1 MERKMVVW
9 IWISAKIAMY
19 SAPHSGNKRC
29 SPTLKEKGLKTAP
42 VGMWFPVQKKN
53 KSRGLAHFF
62 QTHKD
67 PKTEHLARIKLSAA
81 RGRFP
86 DLASPRLTTA
96 GLILFCHLNLPR

>member
-42 VGMWFPVQKKN
+42 VGMWFPVQKKKQIQGFGTFLPNPQRSQNRTFSEN
-53 KSRGLAHFF
+53 KIVSCPWG
-62 QTHKD
+62 
-67 PKTEHLARIKLSAA
+67 
-81 RGRFP
+81 
-86 DLASPRLTTA
+86 ASLTWPVL
-96 GLILFCHLNLPR
+96 G

>member
-1 MERKMVVW
+1 MVVW